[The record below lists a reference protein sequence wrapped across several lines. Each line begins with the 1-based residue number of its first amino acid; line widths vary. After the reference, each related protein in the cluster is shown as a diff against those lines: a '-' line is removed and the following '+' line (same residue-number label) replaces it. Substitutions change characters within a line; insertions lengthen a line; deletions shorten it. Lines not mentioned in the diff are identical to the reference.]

1 MQWVCFIILK
11 YIFKNK
17 TNTFVIPACFWR
29 ESNQEILN
37 NDYMNTYYDYILA
50 SGKKGTLYNGVT
62 NNLIK
67 RVAQHKRKEVKGF
80 AEKYEVNK
88 LVWYEQTN
96 DIRIAIKR
104 EKQIK
109 KWNRK
114 WKIRLIEKENPE
126 WNDLFFEIG
135 GTEDKLDPNFLI

>member
-1 MQWVCFIILK
+1 M
-11 YIFKNK
+11 
-17 TNTFVIPACFWR
+17 NTF
-29 ESNQEILN
+29 
-37 NDYMNTYYDYILA
+37 YDYILA
-50 SGKKGTLYNGVT
+50 SGKNGTLYNGVT

-135 GTEDKLDPNFLI
+135 GTEDLLDPNFLI

>member
-1 MQWVCFIILK
+1 
-11 YIFKNK
+11 
-17 TNTFVIPACFWR
+17 
-29 ESNQEILN
+29 
-37 NDYMNTYYDYILA
+37 MNTYYDYILA
-50 SGKKGTLYNGVT
+50 SGKNGPLYNGVT

-80 AEKYEVNK
+80 TEKYEVNK

-96 DIRIAIKR
+96 DIRIVIKR

-135 GTEDKLDPNFLI
+135 GTEDLLDPNFLI

>member
-1 MQWVCFIILK
+1 M
-11 YIFKNK
+11 
-17 TNTFVIPACFWR
+17 
-29 ESNQEILN
+29 N
-37 NDYMNTYYDYILA
+37 NYYAYILA

-67 RVAQHKRKEVKGF
+67 RVAQHKRKELKGF
-80 AEKYEVNK
+80 TEKYEVNK
-88 LVWYEQTN
+88 LVWYEQNN
-96 DIRIAIKR
+96 DIRIAIQR

-126 WNDLFFEIG
+126 WKDLFFEIG
-135 GTEDKLDPNFLI
+135 GTYEMLDPNFLL

>member
-1 MQWVCFIILK
+1 
-11 YIFKNK
+11 
-17 TNTFVIPACFWR
+17 
-29 ESNQEILN
+29 
-37 NDYMNTYYDYILA
+37 MNTYYDYILA
-50 SGKKGTLYNGVT
+50 SGKNGTLYNGVT

-80 AEKYEVNK
+80 AEKYKVNK

-135 GTEDKLDPNFLI
+135 GTEDLLDPNFLI

>member
-1 MQWVCFIILK
+1 
-11 YIFKNK
+11 
-17 TNTFVIPACFWR
+17 
-29 ESNQEILN
+29 
-37 NDYMNTYYDYILA
+37 
-50 SGKKGTLYNGVT
+50 
-62 NNLIK
+62 
-67 RVAQHKRKEVKGF
+67 VKGF
-80 AEKYEVNK
+80 AEKYKVNK

-96 DIRIAIKR
+96 DIKIAIKR

-135 GTEDKLDPNFLI
+135 GTEDMLDPNFLI

>member
-1 MQWVCFIILK
+1 
-11 YIFKNK
+11 
-17 TNTFVIPACFWR
+17 
-29 ESNQEILN
+29 
-37 NDYMNTYYDYILA
+37 MNTYYDYILA
-50 SGKKGTLYNGVT
+50 SGKKGSLYNGVT

-67 RVAQHKRKEVKGF
+67 RVAQHKRKEVTGF
-80 AEKYEVNK
+80 TEKYGINK
-88 LVWYEQTN
+88 LVWYEKTN

-135 GTEDKLDPNFLI
+135 GTEDMLDPNFLI

>member
-1 MQWVCFIILK
+1 MLYVYLLDQIV
-11 YIFKNK
+11 
-17 TNTFVIPACFWR
+17 
-29 ESNQEILN
+29 
-37 NDYMNTYYDYILA
+37 A
-50 SGKKGTLYNGVT
+50 SGKNGTIYNGVT

-96 DIRIAIKR
+96 NIRIAIKR

-114 WKIRLIEKENPE
+114 WKIRLIEQENPE

-135 GTEDKLDPNFLI
+135 GTEDLLDPNFLI

>member
-1 MQWVCFIILK
+1 
-11 YIFKNK
+11 
-17 TNTFVIPACFWR
+17 
-29 ESNQEILN
+29 
-37 NDYMNTYYDYILA
+37 
-50 SGKKGTLYNGVT
+50 
-62 NNLIK
+62 
-67 RVAQHKRKEVKGF
+67 VKGF

-135 GTEDKLDPNFLI
+135 GTEDLLDPNFLI

>member
-1 MQWVCFIILK
+1 
-11 YIFKNK
+11 
-17 TNTFVIPACFWR
+17 
-29 ESNQEILN
+29 
-37 NDYMNTYYDYILA
+37 MNTYYDYILA
-50 SGKKGTLYNGVT
+50 SGKNGNLYNGVT

-135 GTEDKLDPNFLI
+135 GTEDMLDPNFLI

>member
-1 MQWVCFIILK
+1 M
-11 YIFKNK
+11 Y
-17 TNTFVIPACFWR
+17 
-29 ESNQEILN
+29 
-37 NDYMNTYYDYILA
+37 TYYDYILA
-50 SGKKGTLYNGVT
+50 SGKNGNLYNGVT

-80 AEKYEVNK
+80 AEKYKVNK

-114 WKIRLIEKENPE
+114 WKIRLIEQENPE

-135 GTEDKLDPNFLI
+135 GTEDLLDPNFLI

>member
-1 MQWVCFIILK
+1 M
-11 YIFKNK
+11 
-17 TNTFVIPACFWR
+17 
-29 ESNQEILN
+29 
-37 NDYMNTYYDYILA
+37 
-50 SGKKGTLYNGVT
+50 
-62 NNLIK
+62 
-67 RVAQHKRKEVKGF
+67 KGF

-135 GTEDKLDPNFLI
+135 GTEDLLDPNFLI

>member
-1 MQWVCFIILK
+1 M
-11 YIFKNK
+11 
-17 TNTFVIPACFWR
+17 
-29 ESNQEILN
+29 
-37 NDYMNTYYDYILA
+37 
-50 SGKKGTLYNGVT
+50 
-62 NNLIK
+62 
-67 RVAQHKRKEVKGF
+67 KGF
-80 AEKYEVNK
+80 AEKYEINK

-135 GTEDKLDPNFLI
+135 GTEDMLDPNFLI

>member
-1 MQWVCFIILK
+1 M
-11 YIFKNK
+11 
-17 TNTFVIPACFWR
+17 
-29 ESNQEILN
+29 N
-37 NDYMNTYYDYILA
+37 NYYVYILA
-50 SGKKGTLYNGVT
+50 SGKNGTLYNGVT

-67 RVAQHKRKEVKGF
+67 RVVQHKRKEVEGF
-80 AEKYEVNK
+80 SEKYGINK

-126 WNDLFFEIG
+126 WKDLFFDIG
-135 GTEDKLDPNFLI
+135 GMEEMLDQDFIL

>member
-1 MQWVCFIILK
+1 M
-11 YIFKNK
+11 Y
-17 TNTFVIPACFWR
+17 
-29 ESNQEILN
+29 
-37 NDYMNTYYDYILA
+37 TYYDYILA
-50 SGKKGTLYNGVT
+50 SGKYGTLFNGVT

-67 RVAQHKRKEVKGF
+67 RIAQHKRKEVKGF
-80 AEKYEVNK
+80 TEKYAVNQ

-96 DIRIAIKR
+96 DIRIVIER

-126 WNDLFFEIG
+126 WNDLYFEIG
-135 GTEDKLDPNFLI
+135 GTEELLDPNFLL

>member
-1 MQWVCFIILK
+1 
-11 YIFKNK
+11 
-17 TNTFVIPACFWR
+17 
-29 ESNQEILN
+29 
-37 NDYMNTYYDYILA
+37 MNTYYDYILA
-50 SGKKGTLYNGVT
+50 SGKNGTLYNGVT

-80 AEKYEVNK
+80 AEKYKVNK

-114 WKIRLIEKENPE
+114 QKIRLIEKENPE

-135 GTEDKLDPNFLI
+135 GTEDLLDPNFLI

>member
-1 MQWVCFIILK
+1 
-11 YIFKNK
+11 
-17 TNTFVIPACFWR
+17 
-29 ESNQEILN
+29 
-37 NDYMNTYYDYILA
+37 MNIYYDYILA
-50 SGKKGTLYNGVT
+50 SGKNGTLYNGVT

-80 AEKYEVNK
+80 AEKYKVNK
-88 LVWYEQTN
+88 LVRYEQTN
-96 DIRIAIKR
+96 DISIAIKR

-135 GTEDKLDPNFLI
+135 GTEDMLDPNFLI

>member
-1 MQWVCFIILK
+1 
-11 YIFKNK
+11 
-17 TNTFVIPACFWR
+17 
-29 ESNQEILN
+29 
-37 NDYMNTYYDYILA
+37 MNTYYDYILA
-50 SGKKGTLYNGVT
+50 SGKNGTLYNGVT

-80 AEKYEVNK
+80 AEKYKVNK

-135 GTEDKLDPNFLI
+135 GTEDMLDPNFLI